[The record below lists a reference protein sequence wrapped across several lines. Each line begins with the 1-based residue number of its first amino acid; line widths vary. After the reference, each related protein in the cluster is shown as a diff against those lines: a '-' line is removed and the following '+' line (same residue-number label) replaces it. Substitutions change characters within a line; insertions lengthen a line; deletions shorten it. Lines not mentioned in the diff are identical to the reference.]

1 MAENQERFDGIL
13 LSMAQ
18 EHKGG
23 VLEFL
28 DTIFSFMA
36 RKTDFFIGA
45 GEEKAKKT
53 VMETFEKWN
62 QESKQIHQ
70 QQEKLKI
77 EKEKK
82 HQERLA
88 AKKREEEEYI
98 KKMKDEPAIVEITD
112 EEAEKMKEEQ
122 RKKQQQGMD
131 FILIKNFLKF
141 IPS

>member
-18 EHKGG
+18 QHKGG

-82 HQERLA
+82 LH
-88 AKKREEEEYI
+88 
-98 KKMKDEPAIVEITD
+98 
-112 EEAEKMKEEQ
+112 
-122 RKKQQQGMD
+122 
-131 FILIKNFLKF
+131 
-141 IPS
+141 